1 MEEKLSS
8 MSHRDWFVKR
18 LAKQLNIDV
27 SVVDE
32 VIKHQFDSI
41 INATQKHKI
50 VEISGW
56 GTLKWSDEAAQKK
69 LDAMDAQ
76 IRTIRNKIASS
87 DSDTKIQKWN
97 DVIDEMLL
105 KRKILIN
112 RINELNADLRRLE
125 KQSVSRR
132 KTKGTDR
139 SGGSTENSN
148 L

>member
-1 MEEKLSS
+1 

-18 LAKQLNIDV
+18 LAESLNMDV
-27 SVVDE
+27 NVVDE
-32 VIKHQFDSI
+32 VIKHQFDSVV
-41 INATQKHKI
+41 NATQKHKI

-69 LDAMDAQ
+69 LDTMDAQ
-76 IRTIRNKIASS
+76 IRAIRNKIADSQS
-87 DSDTKIQKWN
+87 DAKIQKWN

-112 RINELNADLRRLE
+112 RINELNSDLRRLE

-132 KTKGTDR
+132 KTKGADR
-139 SGGSTENSN
+139 SSFNGEDDNMQ
-148 L
+148 